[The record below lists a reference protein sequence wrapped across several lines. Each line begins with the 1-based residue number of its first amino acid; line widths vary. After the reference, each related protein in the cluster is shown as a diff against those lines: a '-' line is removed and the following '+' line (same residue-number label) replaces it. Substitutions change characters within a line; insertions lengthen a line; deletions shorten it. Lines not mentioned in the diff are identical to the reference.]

1 MRPQVHYRERL
12 LQQLRAIGTRTV
24 LEVGC
29 GGGGFLRGARE
40 LGVQIRG
47 LDPEEHAVSALR
59 EEGYAAD
66 VGHAETLPFGD
77 DSFDAVVVCY
87 SAHHIAD
94 WNAALLEATRVA
106 RTVLILDPWYD
117 LGIASQAVAS
127 EFDRWSK
134 AIDRE
139 TGVFHADCMDANALL
154 APLASQLRAWHV
166 RLEYVLE
173 LFELGVERM
182 REIGEQ
188 QLSRIA
194 DPSPHRAAFAAL
206 LESARAQ
213 GFSDDGAVLLT
224 LERRPRYE
232 TGP

>member
-1 MRPQVHYRERL
+1 MRPQAHYREKL
-12 LQQLRAIGTRTV
+12 LQQLRATRARAV

-29 GGGGFLRGARE
+29 GGGGFLRGARA
-40 LGVQIRG
+40 LGLQIRG

-59 EEGYAAD
+59 EEGYAAEL
-66 VGHAETLPFGD
+66 GHAEMLPFDD

-127 EFDRWSK
+127 EFDRWCK
-134 AIDRE
+134 LIDRE
-139 TGVFHADCMDANALL
+139 TGMFHADCMDARALL
-154 APLASQLRAWHV
+154 APIASQLRAWDV
-166 RLEYVLE
+166 RLEYLLE
-173 LFELGVERM
+173 FFELGVERM

-188 QLSRIA
+188 QLSRIS
-194 DPSPHRAAFAAL
+194 DPAPHRAAFVAL
-206 LESARAQ
+206 LERARTH
-213 GFSDDGAVLLT
+213 GFTDDGSVLLT
-224 LERRPRYE
+224 LERH
-232 TGP
+232 